1 MQPKKAMLLSAK
13 ESMIVNIVK
22 NLLYEKIP
30 PVLIRVKA
38 TEKVLLRE
46 NEKKAENNLTF
57 SLS

>member
-1 MQPKKAMLLSAK
+1 VQPKKAMLLSAK

-46 NEKKAENNLTF
+46 NEKKAENT
-57 SLS
+57 

>member
-22 NLLYEKIP
+22 NLLHEKIP